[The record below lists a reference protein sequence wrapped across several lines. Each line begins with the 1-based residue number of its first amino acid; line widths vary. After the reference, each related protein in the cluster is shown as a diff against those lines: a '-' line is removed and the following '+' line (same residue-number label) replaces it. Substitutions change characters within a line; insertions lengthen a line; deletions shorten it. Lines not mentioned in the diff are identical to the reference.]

1 MILISVGFSLK
12 PSEKEIKV
20 YQRRNKLKSE
30 SSLPG
35 YSANGGRFLIGSSMV
50 TSPSQLI
57 SCSYVPVTSPSQLIL
72 GQL

>member
-1 MILISVGFSLK
+1 MILISVDFSLK

-35 YSANGGRFLIGSSMV
+35 YNANGGRFLIGSSMV

-57 SCSYVPVTSPSQLIL
+57 
-72 GQL
+72 